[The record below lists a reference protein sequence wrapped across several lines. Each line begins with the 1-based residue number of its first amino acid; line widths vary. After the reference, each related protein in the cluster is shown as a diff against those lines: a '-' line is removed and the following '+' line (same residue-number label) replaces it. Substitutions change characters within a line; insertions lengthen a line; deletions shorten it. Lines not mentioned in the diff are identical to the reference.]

1 MNQFQSTKDIK
12 LILMT
17 NLEGSEYCNV
27 WVARECRTLM
37 HGDGKHKC
45 MEIKSNQINLTF
57 LIKGFPLR

>member
-27 WVARECRTLM
+27 WVASECRTLA
-37 HGDGKHKC
+37 
-45 MEIKSNQINLTF
+45 MEYINV
-57 LIKGFPLR
+57 RR

>member
-27 WVARECRTLM
+27 WVARECRTLL
-37 HGDGKHKC
+37 HGDGMHKC
-45 MEIKSNQINLTF
+45 KEIK
-57 LIKGFPLR
+57 